1 MKRRVFVVVGL
12 LLGCFKAYAGFAGVD
27 AIMAT
32 RASYFNSSAV
42 DQPVPEGWESNF
54 QPRGGGM
61 GLDKSG
67 SGLEWSFALG
77 LEPVWSIASV
87 GWSVG
92 IPVIYTLPFIDS
104 GQEIV
109 DFKTTV
115 GKTTVDWWD
124 EVSLMEVQL
133 QRELPAI
140 GISLRKR
147 NSNWGFQYLVQ
158 PYGLSLVEFKG
169 VDHVGDVNES
179 KPRRSEPIEEGF
191 GHVLELSYGAPNR
204 DSSDGITLRFEQY
217 GADVW
222 SVSIGFCVSP
232 KLLNPFTATRPQ

>member
-1 MKRRVFVVVGL
+1 MKRRVLVVVGL
-12 LLGCFKAYAGFAGVD
+12 LLGCFNAYAEYAGVD
-27 AIMAT
+27 AILST

-42 DQPVPEGWESNF
+42 DQPAPEGWESNYHP
-54 QPRGGGM
+54 QGGSM

-67 SGLEWSFALG
+67 SGSEWSFALG

-87 GWSVG
+87 GWTIG
-92 IPVIYTLPFIDS
+92 IPVIYTVPFIDS

-124 EVSLMEVQL
+124 EVSLLEVQM
-133 QRELPAI
+133 QRELPAV

-147 NSNWGFQYLVQ
+147 DSNWGFQYLVQ

-169 VDHVGDVNES
+169 VDHVGGANES
-179 KPRRSEPIEEGF
+179 KPRRRESSEEGL
-191 GHVLELSYGAPNR
+191 GHVFELSYGSP
-204 DSSDGITLRFEQY
+204 DSDSPDGITLRFEQY

-222 SVSIGFCVSP
+222 SVSIGLSVSP
-232 KLLNPFTATRPQ
+232 KLLNPFTPAKSQ